1 MSQKP
6 SIFLEEAPI
15 MRQSVAEMVA
25 KRILEM
31 VTSRALK
38 PGDQLPPE
46 RELAE
51 MLDVSR
57 PSVRE
62 AIRGLSILGVLKV
75 RQGGGAFISQ
85 LDADALLGPIRFFL
99 SLEEMNI
106 RELYD
111 ARSLI
116 EGDVARRAA
125 QNMTDEQIDAL
136 EALLDAQTDT
146 VSDPQAFRVAD
157 FRFHEA
163 IWIGC
168 GNAFLKRIGESLNSL
183 GLEFRRRASETRRAR
198 TEPQG
203 SPQAVRGAEGAG
215 PVGGGGRGRGAHA
228 ERLPVDRRAGH
239 EGEGDMTARIGVV
252 GIGWWATVNHIP
264 TIRDCAEAEVV
275 AICDLDAERLRLAGR
290 ASASRRG
297 TPIWTRC
304 WPGKG
309 STA

>member
-1 MSQKP
+1 MTTEEKP
-6 SIFLEEAPI
+6 SIFLQEAPI
-15 MRQSVAEMVA
+15 ARQSLAESVA

-31 VTSRALK
+31 VISRALK

-62 AIRGLSILGVLKV
+62 ALRGLTILGVVNV

-99 SLEEMNI
+99 SLEDMNL

-125 QNMTDEQIDAL
+125 ENMSDSQIEALEKLLDEQPATI
-136 EALLDAQTDT
+136 
-146 VSDPQAFRVAD
+146 SDPNAFRVAD
-157 FRFHEA
+157 LRFHEA
-163 IWIGC
+163 LWNGC

-183 GLEFRRRASETRRAR
+183 GLEFRRRASENPMVLEQSLKDHRRLFEAIKAR
-198 TEPQG
+198 DP
-203 SPQAVRGAEGAG
+203 SAAAQAAEKHMQNVYNSTVAQ
-215 PVGGGGRGRGAHA
+215 
-228 ERLPVDRRAGH
+228 DT
-239 EGEGDMTARIGVV
+239 GEK
-252 GIGWWATVNHIP
+252 AT
-264 TIRDCAEAEVV
+264 
-275 AICDLDAERLRLAGR
+275 
-290 ASASRRG
+290 
-297 TPIWTRC
+297 
-304 WPGKG
+304 
-309 STA
+309 